1 MMRVPNKHAPLVAI
15 PGGGSAGYNAG
26 KAGLEP
32 GAAKMSMSAVAAA
45 FRGNSR
51 LDPLADA
58 MAAATKA
65 TEAIV
70 KDIQIK
76 RAETDANNAFAQ
88 LNGDLHPFLHG
99 ENGIYARRGVG
110 ANGVVEDTRIFFEK
124 DVAKLSKSMNEATK
138 KLFEEQAMRLRV
150 STQVSVAQH
159 AGRELQQA
167 LFDSR
172 LASITAEMD
181 FIRNNPSDVR
191 GGAEAMGRIR
201 ENAALIAR
209 QKGMNAE
216 AAKNFIGKAVSA
228 AQRGQIE
235 SFAQFG
241 KFEMAF
247 AIWKNTKDD
256 LTADDRMQTWAG
268 IRKAAWEFFKQK
280 TVDMPQAF
288 LDVAREDGWDKESG
302 DDNDEAGFARRMN
315 PETIG
320 DMLSPVEKR
329 ALVQEA
335 EGRAVAYTAD
345 DTAKEYMALIEAGED
360 AYVVEKEI
368 LGLPPKIRNA
378 VHTQFNAY
386 LRGYK
391 MQQQEFFQDAVIDMR
406 TKMPNMTLSEQF
418 KFVQDLPGTTDTE
431 RKIKKQMLVDYA
443 HYAANSGMQRT
454 TDPDAYNELLDK
466 IIYGDIAGPEAVK
479 QLKSDPLVVKVAAT
493 DLKKLE
499 ADLKGA
505 SAIPDA
511 ELKAVYLWA
520 SGTNGEPFAGTLSK
534 AKKANQM
541 RFIEWVRGQT
551 LDTNRAKEP
560 GYARELARLWKM
572 GGEIEGGS
580 PFGFGLNK
588 DFNEA
593 MADPSWLPDIPADI
607 NREIVVYF
615 TENPD
620 IAKEWYGKYEE
631 AEYARRAFYKAQL
644 LSGIGR
650 HARPEQ
656 EEAPQ

>member
-1 MMRVPNKHAPLVAI
+1 
-15 PGGGSAGYNAG
+15 
-26 KAGLEP
+26 
-32 GAAKMSMSAVAAA
+32 
-45 FRGNSR
+45 
-51 LDPLADA
+51 
-58 MAAATKA
+58 
-65 TEAIV
+65 
-70 KDIQIK
+70 
-76 RAETDANNAFAQ
+76 
-88 LNGDLHPFLHG
+88 
-99 ENGIYARRGVG
+99 
-110 ANGVVEDTRIFFEK
+110 
-124 DVAKLSKSMNEATK
+124 
-138 KLFEEQAMRLRV
+138 MRLRV
-150 STQVSVAQH
+150 STQSSVAQH

-172 LASITAEMD
+172 LATITAEMD
-181 FIRNNPSDVR
+181 FIRNNPTDVR

-209 QKGMNAE
+209 QKGMAPE
-216 AAKNFIGKAVSA
+216 AANDFIGRAVSA

-235 SFAQFG
+235 AFAQHG
-241 KFEMAF
+241 NFEMAF
-247 AIWKNTKDD
+247 AIWKNTRDD
-256 LTADDRMQTWAG
+256 LAADDRMQAYAG
-268 IRKAAWEFFKQK
+268 IRKAAWEYFKQK

-288 LDVAREDGWDKESG
+288 LDVAREDGWDKEGG
-302 DDNDEAGFARRMN
+302 DGNDEAGFARRMN
-315 PETIG
+315 PETVG
-320 DMLSPVEKR
+320 DMLSAAEKR

-368 LGLPPKIRNA
+368 LGLPPKIRGA

-391 MQQQEFFQDAVIDMR
+391 MQQQEFFQDTVIGIR
-406 TKMPNMTLSEQF
+406 EKMPNMTLSEQF
-418 KFVQDLPGTTDTE
+418 KLVHDLPETTDTE
-431 RKIKKQMLVDYA
+431 RKIKKQILTDYA

-466 IIYGDIAGPEAVK
+466 ITYGDISGPEAVK
-479 QLKSDPLVVKVAAT
+479 QLKSDPLAVKVAAA

-505 SAIPDA
+505 SAIPDT
-511 ELKAVYLWA
+511 ELKAAYLWA

-541 RFIEWVRGQT
+541 QFIEWARGQA

-572 GGEIEGGS
+572 GGEIKGGS
-580 PFGFGLNK
+580 LFGFGLNK

-607 NREIVVYF
+607 NRKIVVYF

-620 IAKEWYGKYEE
+620 IAKDWYGKYEE

-650 HARPEQ
+650 HARPKQ
-656 EEAPQ
+656 EEAPK